1 MKARPFNFEAQLQPK
16 SRRLDPVPF
25 IDACLIVI
33 FFSLFGSTYVFAPG
47 VTLNLPTSRTATL
60 DALPVY
66 EVLTVGEIEGSERI
80 LYDGRIFNLE
90 TFEKS
95 LIGSESD
102 RGGVTLLVRM
112 DEEVSVRTLSEVCD
126 IARGAGF
133 REVQIAAEPAIER
146 TDGF

>member
-1 MKARPFNFEAQLQPK
+1 MKVRPFNFEAHLRRK

-25 IDACLIVI
+25 IDACLMAI
-33 FFSLFGSTYVFAPG
+33 FFTLFGSTYVFAPG

-95 LIGSESD
+95 LIGSASERS
-102 RGGVTLLVRM
+102 GVTLLVRM
-112 DEEVSVRTLSEVCD
+112 DEDVSVRTLSELCD
-126 IARGAGF
+126 IARGVGF
-133 REVQIAAEPAIER
+133 REVQIAAEPATER

>member
-1 MKARPFNFEAQLQPK
+1 MKARPFNFEAQLRPK

-47 VTLNLPTSRTATL
+47 VTINLPTSRTATL

-90 TFEKS
+90 TFDKS

-146 TDGF
+146 ADGF